1 MAQNMDLPTSAA
13 VNPRLSLRTQARRL
27 LGHPQDAQAHL
38 ARVDAAL
45 QIEGTEAVQGALA
58 DMFAQLDKSHAGVKR
73 IAYQA
78 CQHRLCARIS
88 LAFEGLIEQNQI
100 PLINK
105 LATRWSLLSIPGA
118 DIPTRVRRCSLDASR
133 ALAAAGLHAFE
144 THDET
149 AQHAFLEHCM
159 TCHDKMAFMLARR
172 SVLKIVP
179 RLPDAWESVSSR
191 LEAL

>member
-1 MAQNMDLPTSAA
+1 MAQNMDLPISAA
-13 VNPRLSLRTQARRL
+13 LSARFSLRAQARHL
-27 LGHPQDAQAHL
+27 IGHPQDSLAHA

-58 DMFAQLDKSHAGVKR
+58 DMFAQLDKSHADVKR
-73 IAYQA
+73 IAYEA
-78 CQHRLCARIS
+78 CQHRLSARIS
-88 LAFEGLIEQNQI
+88 LAFEGLIEKNQI

-105 LATRWSLLSIPGA
+105 LATRWSLLSIPSA

-133 ALAAAGLHAFE
+133 VLAAAGFHAFE
-144 THDET
+144 TRDEE
-149 AQHAFLEHCM
+149 AQNAFLEHCM

-172 SVLKIVP
+172 AVLKIVP
-179 RLPDAWESVSSR
+179 RLPEAWELVSSR